1 MATGHTAP
9 DPAKSRIATGMG
21 KASILMEA
29 LPYIQRFSGKVVVVK
44 YGGSMMTD
52 TELSHSFA
60 GDITLLS
67 TVGIKTVI
75 VHGGGPQIS
84 KAMESEG
91 IEPNFVDGLRV
102 TDHQTMRVVQRMLL
116 GEVNADIVAMLSSH
130 GAEAIGVAGT
140 DARLLRAVQKDE
152 RLGYVGEVAGVN
164 TALIE
169 SLLGDGLVP
178 VIAPIAMG
186 DDGHTYN
193 VNADT
198 VAAAIAGALD
208 AHKLVYLTDVEGVYE
223 DADDPNTLIT
233 RMDRN
238 RLGGLLETMS
248 GGMLPKL
255 TSVAAALDQGVRRA
269 HILDG
274 RVQHVV
280 LLEMF
285 TREGVGTM
293 MTHPG
298 DDRP

>member
-1 MATGHTAP
+1 
-9 DPAKSRIATGMG
+9 MG

-29 LPYIQRFSGKVVVVK
+29 LPYIQRFTGKVVVVK

-52 TELSHSFA
+52 LELSHSFA

-84 KAMESEG
+84 KAMELEG

-102 TDHQTMRVVQRMLL
+102 TDHRTMRVVQRMLL

-164 TALIE
+164 TTLIE

-223 DADDPNTLIT
+223 DAGDPSTLIT
-233 RMDRN
+233 RMDRD

-293 MTHPG
+293 MTQPG

>member
-1 MATGHTAP
+1 MVTGHSAP
-9 DPAKSRIATGMG
+9 DHAKSRIATGMG

-52 TELSHSFA
+52 VELSHSFA

-84 KAMESEG
+84 RAMESEG

-102 TDHQTMRVVQRMLL
+102 TDHRTMRVVQRMLL

-208 AHKLVYLTDVEGVYE
+208 AHKLVYLTDVDGVYE
-223 DADDPNTLIT
+223 DADDPSTLIT
-233 RMDRN
+233 RMDRG
-238 RLGGLLETMS
+238 RLGQLLETMS

-255 TSVAAALDQGVRRA
+255 TSAAAALDQGVRRA

-293 MTHPG
+293 MTQPG